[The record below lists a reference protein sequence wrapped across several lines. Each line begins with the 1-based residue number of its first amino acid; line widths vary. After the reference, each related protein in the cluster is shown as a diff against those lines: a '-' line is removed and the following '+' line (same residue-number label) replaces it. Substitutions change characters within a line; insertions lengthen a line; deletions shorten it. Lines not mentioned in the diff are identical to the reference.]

1 MMKYTVGLTGGI
13 GSGKTTFASMLEKK
27 GAAVYYAD
35 QRAKELMNDD
45 HILVENIKDI
55 FSPQAYR
62 QGELDRSYIAERIFF
77 DKKLLHALN
86 SIVHP
91 AVYMDFEHWR
101 LCQNEAPY
109 VVLESAI
116 LFESHGD
123 RRCDVTVTVSIPLE
137 LRIQRTME
145 RDKTDDSS
153 VRARISSQ
161 ISDNERE
168 KLSDIVVTASTFEQ
182 KEIEA
187 IRLDAFF
194 RSEAEKMG

>member
-1 MMKYTVGLTGGI
+1 MKYTVGLTGGI
-13 GSGKTTFASMLEKK
+13 GSGKTTFATMLEKK

-45 HILVENIKDI
+45 HMLVENIKDI
-55 FSPQAYR
+55 FGTEAYR
-62 QGELDRSYIAERIFF
+62 GGQLDRTYIAEKIFF
-77 DKKLLHALN
+77 DKKLLTALN
-86 SIVHP
+86 AIVHP

-116 LFESHGD
+116 LFESKGD

-137 LRIQRTME
+137 LRIQRTVE
-145 RDKTDDSS
+145 RDHTDSS
-153 VRARISSQ
+153 AVRARIASQ
-161 ISDNERE
+161 MSDNERE
-168 KLSDIVVTASTFEQ
+168 ALADITVQASTFEG
-182 KEIEA
+182 KEAEA

-194 RSEAEKMG
+194 RAEAAKAE